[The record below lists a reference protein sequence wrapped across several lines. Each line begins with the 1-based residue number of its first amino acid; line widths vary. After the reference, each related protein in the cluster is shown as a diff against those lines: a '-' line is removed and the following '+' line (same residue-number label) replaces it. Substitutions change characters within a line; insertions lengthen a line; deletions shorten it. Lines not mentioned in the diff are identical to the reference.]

1 MTAFVV
7 DSNVAIVANGC
18 DTHADIQCQLTCV
31 EKVRSVLQHG
41 VVVIDDDGEILK
53 EYGRQLKIQQKK
65 GRGMSGV
72 GNEFFI
78 HLFNHQYSNHR
89 VRRIAI
95 TKSADDRRGYDQL
108 PENTLDRS
116 DRKFLAVAV
125 VAKAVLLNATDSDWD
140 EQKALIEKVG
150 VELDQLCP
158 QHASKA
164 TRRRQ

>member
-7 DSNVAIVANGC
+7 DTNVLIVANGRK
-18 DTHADIQCQLTCV
+18 THADARCQERCRKKI
-31 EKVRSVLQHG
+31 ESVLEDG
-41 VVVIDDDGEILK
+41 VVAIDDTGEILS
-53 EYGRQLKIQQKK
+53 EYGRHLSDS
-65 GRGMSGV
+65 GMSGL
-72 GNEFFI
+72 GNAFYK
-78 HLFNHQYSNHR
+78 HLFIYQGYRDR
-89 VRRIAI
+89 VRRIPI
-95 TKSADDRRGYDQL
+95 TNSADDRRGFDEL
-108 PENTLDRS
+108 PENSLDRS

-125 VAKAVLLNATDSDWD
+125 AANAVLLNATDSDWD